1 MMMRTFEV
9 DHTTRPTRTQ
19 RLWVA
24 ETLVVLGIVGFGLF
38 ALTLEGHFSPFA
50 KPQAAVELPFELTR

>member
-1 MMMRTFEV
+1 MRTFEA
-9 DHTTRPTRTQ
+9 DPAAHPSRTQ

-38 ALTLEGHFSPFA
+38 ALTLEGQFNPFG
-50 KPQAAVELPFELTR
+50 KPQNAVELPFELTR